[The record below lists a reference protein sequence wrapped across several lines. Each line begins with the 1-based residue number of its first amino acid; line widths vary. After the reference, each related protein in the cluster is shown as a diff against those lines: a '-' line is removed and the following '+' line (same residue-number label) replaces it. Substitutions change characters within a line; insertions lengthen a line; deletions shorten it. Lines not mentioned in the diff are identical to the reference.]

1 VRTSR
6 IVAIGA
12 VAALGGGGLFANEKL
27 NDFRVVLPEYQRPA
41 NAVKLNQNWT
51 DDQRHRFHHTAQG
64 TRLVPA
70 NWFVALE
77 QPCFSPLGCDLFSD
91 PAYLGRFG
99 FIPSHADPQLNPH
112 GLPIGF
118 AEDKDFVDPVDG
130 SAYPVVGLTCAAC
143 HTGELFYGDNAVLI
157 EGAPAMIEVAA
168 FQKALGLAMAFTTT
182 WPMSMGRYGRFE
194 ERVLG
199 PDATDAQKAELKT
212 RFDTFLAAARHQADV
227 TGERKIYDNPAGFA
241 RTDAL
246 TRIGNQ
252 VFAADTGIDD
262 NYAVS
267 NAAVRFPQIWN
278 ASWFDWVQYNSSIA
292 DPLARNIGEA
302 LGVRA
307 ALKLS
312 GDDAG
317 EFRNSVNMRGLRDL
331 EMLLAGPAV
340 FEGLASPKWP
350 DAFPPLDQAKA
361 AAGATLYAD
370 RCQGCHLPSLPKLL
384 EELKPLASDSSY
396 TPEHWWKS
404 ARGNW
409 YVKTVGIPIEEIG
422 TDPRQAVDFK
432 KREADT
438 GALKMGRVSAA
449 KGLDVVTEGIANA
462 FFSREKVGPEAQW
475 EWRSG
480 RDATDPRVR
489 DELIYKARPLNG
501 IWAVAPYLHNGSV
514 PTLEALLSPDDSAR
528 PKTFYL
534 GSKVFDPVKVGFD
547 GRQMPGAT
555 HFDTSLPGNANT
567 GHWFRNGPT
576 GKGVIG
582 PALSAEERAQ
592 IIEYLKSL

>member
-1 VRTSR
+1 VKTSR
-6 IVAIGA
+6 IVALGA
-12 VAALGGGGLFANEKL
+12 AAAMGGGGLFISEKL
-27 NDFRVVLPEYQRPA
+27 DDFRVVLPEYRRPA
-41 NAVKLNQNWT
+41 NVVKLDQNWT
-51 DDQRHRFHHTAQG
+51 DDQRHKFHHTAQG

-70 NWFVALE
+70 NWFMALE

-91 PAYLGRFG
+91 PSYLGRFG

-118 AEDKDFVDPVDG
+118 AEDQDFVDPVDG

-157 EGAPAMIEVAA
+157 EGASAMIEVAA

-199 PDATDAQKAELKT
+199 ANATAPQKAELKR
-212 RFDTFLAAARHQADV
+212 RFDAFLAVARHQADV
-227 TGERKIYDNPAGFA
+227 TSERKIYDNPAGFA

-252 VFAADTGIDD
+252 VFAANAGIDD

-312 GDDAG
+312 GDDAA
-317 EFRNSVNMRGLRDL
+317 EFKSSVNMRGLRDL
-331 EMLLAGPAV
+331 EALLAGPGV
-340 FEGLASPKWP
+340 LQGLASPKWP
-350 DAFPPLDQAKA
+350 AAFPPLDSAKVT
-361 AAGATLYAD
+361 AGAALYAK
-370 RCQGCHLPSLPKLL
+370 RCQGCHLPPLQELVAEL
-384 EELKPLASDSSY
+384 EPLGSGSAY
-396 TPEHWWKS
+396 TPPHWWKNL
-404 ARGNW
+404 RGNW
-409 YVKTVGIPIEEIG
+409 YIKTVGIPIEEIG

-432 KREADT
+432 ERTAET
-438 GALKMGRVSAA
+438 GALKQGRVSAA

-462 FFSREKVGPEAQW
+462 FFSREKIDREAQS

-480 RDATDPRVR
+480 RDANDPRVR
-489 DELIYKARPLNG
+489 DDLIYKARPLNG
-501 IWAVAPYLHNGSV
+501 IWAAAPYLHNGSV
-514 PTLEALLSPDDSAR
+514 PTLDALLSPDEAAR

-534 GSKVFDPVKVGFD
+534 GSKEFDPVKVGYD
-547 GRQMPGAT
+547 GKQIPGAT
-555 HFDTSLPGNANT
+555 LFDASKPGNANT

-576 GKGVIG
+576 GKGVLG
-582 PALSAEERAQ
+582 PELSADDRAQ